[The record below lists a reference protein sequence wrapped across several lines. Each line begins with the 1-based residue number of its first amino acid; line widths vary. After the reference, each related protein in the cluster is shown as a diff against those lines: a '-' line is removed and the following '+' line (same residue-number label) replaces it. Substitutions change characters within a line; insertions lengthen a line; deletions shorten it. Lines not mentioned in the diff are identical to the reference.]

1 MFSRHLMLVIA
12 AVSLALAGCTK
23 HDVSSAPAK
32 GDMSLGNPQAKVT
45 VVEYASVGCPV
56 CGKWQAEVY
65 PAFKAKYIDTG
76 KVHYVFREMLVGE
89 GPEIALGANGFLLAR
104 CAGNDKYFPVI
115 DAIFANQQQA
125 FQDPRGALTTIAKS
139 VGMTDDQFN
148 KCVEDEAAIKALNDR
163 VEHHVKDDGVNSTPT
178 FVINGKGMEPGY
190 HSLAELDAAI
200 AAAAK

>member
-1 MFSRHLMLVIA
+1 MIARHLMLAIA
-12 AVSLALAGCTK
+12 AVSLALAGCQK

-32 GDMSLGNPQAKVT
+32 GDMSLGNAQSKVT

-56 CGKWQAEVY
+56 CAKWQAEVY

-89 GPEIALGANGFLLAR
+89 GAEVALAANGFLLAR
-104 CAGNDKYFPVI
+104 CAGPDKYFPVI

-125 FQDPRGALTTIAKS
+125 FQAPREVLSNVAKS

-148 KCVEDEAAIKALNDR
+148 KCIEDEGAIKALNDR
-163 VEHHVKDDGVNSTPT
+163 VEQHAKGDGINATPT
-178 FVINGKGMEPGY
+178 FVINGKALEPGY
-190 HSLAELDAAI
+190 HSLAEIDTAI
-200 AAAAK
+200 ANASK